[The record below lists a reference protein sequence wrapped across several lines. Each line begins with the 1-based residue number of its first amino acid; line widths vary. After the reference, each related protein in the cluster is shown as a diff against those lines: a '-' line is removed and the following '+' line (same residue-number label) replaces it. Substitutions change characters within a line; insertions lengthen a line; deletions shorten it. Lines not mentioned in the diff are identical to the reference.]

1 MVLRALLLYELASAT
16 ANSDDVPCLVLS
28 YCRDPAGFKSLQR
41 YRVQCECECECGGS
55 VVPE

>member
-16 ANSDDVPCLVLS
+16 ANSDDVPCPVLS
-28 YCRDPAGFKSLQR
+28 YCREPAGFKSLQR
-41 YRVQCECECECGGS
+41 YRVQCECGGS